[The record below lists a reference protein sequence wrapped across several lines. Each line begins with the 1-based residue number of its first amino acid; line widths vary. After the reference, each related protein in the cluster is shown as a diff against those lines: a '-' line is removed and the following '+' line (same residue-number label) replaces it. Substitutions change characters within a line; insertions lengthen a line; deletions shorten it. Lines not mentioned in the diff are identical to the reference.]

1 MEKNWI
7 SVASAE
13 HVRIGRSQ
21 GFMQVCH
28 GKHAPLRRITPGDG
42 VAYYSPTE
50 VFKGKA
56 GLQSL
61 TAVGIVKPG
70 LPYQADVGGGF
81 CPFRRD
87 VLWLDAVETPI
98 RPLLDR
104 LAFSANNKNWGY
116 QLRFGLFEI
125 EAADMQIIR
134 DAMRAVCEVD

>member
-1 MEKNWI
+1 M
-7 SVASAE
+7 
-13 HVRIGRSQ
+13 
-21 GFMQVCH
+21 
-28 GKHAPLRRITPGDG
+28 
-42 VAYYSPTE
+42 
-50 VFKGKA
+50 
-56 GLQSL
+56 QSL